1 MASIISMLV
10 SLSAISFCLSLCKA
24 VLHSYIPI
32 GITEHRSERWAH
44 FKTHRVWVVMEN
56 YTWST
61 FHVNNH
67 WFDAT
72 QFLLRLREVYKT
84 VKYNHVAESRKT
96 VYQQSNCFEVMC
108 HAASSSQVPS
118 RYAFANR
125 VPRFSECSWTR
136 PVAENWK
143 GEHHRQGGILFL
155 QNLNNK

>member
-1 MASIISMLV
+1 
-10 SLSAISFCLSLCKA
+10 
-24 VLHSYIPI
+24 
-32 GITEHRSERWAH
+32 
-44 FKTHRVWVVMEN
+44 MEN

-84 VKYNHVAESRKT
+84 VKYNHVAE
-96 VYQQSNCFEVMC
+96 
-108 HAASSSQVPS
+108 
-118 RYAFANR
+118 
-125 VPRFSECSWTR
+125 TR

-143 GEHHRQGGILFL
+143 GEHHRQGDILFL